1 MHVMLKTSLLQSSNH
16 SSRKTVAV
24 SNVISVNVKT
34 FSVISQTSVISK
46 YELFIISNPNYT
58 VKTNVLI
65 NLVWTH
71 SRMLSKMW

>member
-71 SRMLSKMW
+71 SRMLLKMW